1 MDNGYTPACSAGH
14 DGDFEERQVRGV
26 VEAAGK
32 VGAVVEKV
40 GDVNRISY
48 VDRFMDKE
56 EVVGRMLSA
65 LTYLL
70 VRGEGELLLHRI

>member
-1 MDNGYTPACSAGH
+1 
-14 DGDFEERQVRGV
+14 V

-32 VGAVVEKV
+32 VGAVVEKAGGV
-40 GDVNRISY
+40 YRIRY

>member
-1 MDNGYTPACSAGH
+1 
-14 DGDFEERQVRGV
+14 V

-40 GDVNRISY
+40 GDVYRIRY

-70 VRGEGELLLHRI
+70 VRGGGELLLHRI

>member
-1 MDNGYTPACSAGH
+1 M
-14 DGDFEERQVRGV
+14 

-40 GDVNRISY
+40 GDVYRIRY

-70 VRGEGELLLHRI
+70 VRGGGELLLHRI